1 MTDRTAIMNVMARR
15 SYGTG
20 QLYEKHGAYYG
31 RWRDG
36 SGGRF
41 NRRVGSKRL
50 QGSSTGLTRAQAE
63 RKLQAMIDGEGASKV
78 VSDPAR
84 TVGSVGA
91 AALAQLEVHGRR
103 ASTVEA
109 FESGLRV
116 HLVPYFGDLPIGRIT
131 HEDIE
136 RFMSH
141 LRTKGLAP
149 KSVKNYLSTLHSVF
163 DYALRKRWI
172 GENPCRLVTKPQ
184 TDDSDADIR
193 FLTLDELDAV
203 IRAIDDADLRGP
215 VERVLYRVA
224 AMTGMRQGELL
235 GLRWQDVDWL
245 VAKVRVRQSF
255 VRGEFGKPK
264 SKRSSRGVPLAM
276 RVAAELESLHRLSA
290 YKADADLVFA
300 HPQTGRPLDRSKVLK
315 RLKGHCRAAGVREIR
330 FHDLRHTFGTTMAAS
345 GVPLR
350 TLQEWMGHRDI
361 KTTQIYADY
370 CPGDHEADLVEQAFS
385 RRGVQFGV
393 QSEDNSDTLSTSHG
407 AE

>member
-1 MTDRTAIMNVMARR
+1 MVKR

-31 RWRDG
+31 RWRDR

-41 NRRVGSKRL
+41 NRRVGPKREP
-50 QGSSTGLTRAQAE
+50 GSSAGLTRGQAE
-63 RKLQAMIDGEGASKV
+63 RKLQAMIDGEGAATV
-78 VSDPAR
+78 VSDPTR
-84 TVGSVGA
+84 TIGSVGA
-91 AALAQLEVHGRR
+91 LALAQLDLHGRR
-103 ASTVEA
+103 ASTIEA

-116 HLVPYFGDLPIGRIT
+116 HLVPYFGDTPIGRIT
-131 HEDIE
+131 HEDVE
-136 RFMSH
+136 RFMSR
-141 LRTKGLAP
+141 LRRKGLAP

-172 GENPCRLVTKPQ
+172 GENPCRLVNKPK
-184 TDDSDADIR
+184 TDDSDPDIR
-193 FLTLDELDAV
+193 FLTLDELEAV
-203 IRAIDDADLRGP
+203 IRAIPDDDPRGA

-276 RVAAELESLHRLSA
+276 RVASELEALHRRSA
-290 YKADADLVFA
+290 YQGDSDLVFA
-300 HPQTGRPLDRSKVLK
+300 HPETGNPLDRSKVLK
-315 RLKGHCRAAGVREIR
+315 RLKLHCRAAGVREIR

-370 CPGDHEADLVEQAFS
+370 CPGDHEADLVEQAFN

-393 QSEDNSDTLSTSHG
+393 QYEANSDQVGPPRMAL
-407 AE
+407 